1 MDMSYYNTQD
11 QNMKKYAYIQKEK
24 LRLSTKKWEYVT
36 RIIEEYKEKAKSELS
51 TSGKILKGIYEKNKL
66 IALKQKPFRKTTNI
80 TSFISRPETLLLAYK
95 RIKSNKGAM
104 TKAAKVDDNTLKNYN
119 PRQRSVYYRKHIF
132 PDGFS
137 LQDVELAG
145 YLIRRGEY
153 PWGSSRRI
161 WIDKPGDKSKKRPI
175 TIPPFM
181 DRIVQEAI
189 KMVLY
194 AIWEPDFETLN
205 RSFGFR
211 PNKSCHDAICAI
223 KSNHTTGMFTAIEGD
238 IEAAYDNVK
247 KRILIQQLR
256 RKIQDNT
263 FIKLMISRLN
273 YDYIDEYNNTRT
285 KPPLGIPQGGIDS
298 PYLFNI
304 YLHDLDMFIHTEID
318 KYIDDLNNKPDIP
331 PGKTGKDYNYR
342 INMGYRIL
350 RKKRSLTFLKQNL
363 KKLTPRF
370 ADTHRKALYEKI
382 REIRLMN
389 HKMRQIPSIDPNKRR
404 IRFFY
409 VRYADDWI
417 LLGNFDQQ
425 IARKIKEKI
434 RSFLADKLHA
444 TLSEKKTIITDIRK
458 SPAHFLGFEIKRYP
472 HGRLIYVEGRLRR
485 ASGLTLQ
492 IKPDRQ
498 RLINRL
504 HMKGFCNK
512 KGFPIHIPWLA
523 RYEAHTI
530 IQRYNA
536 SMFGL
541 MQYYTEWVDD
551 KNSIQ
556 RWIYIMR
563 YSCLKTLANKYRST
577 ISKVFRRFG
586 VYLYSPSTKTI
597 QAEAKTTVGDV
608 TYVKKWKLF
617 TFKEMKIKCLL
628 QQRLPNTSIAF
639 RDRERNKTIGDYPI
653 SNTVPAVTNENFLD
667 TITWVSYRTQ
677 STFDLPCSICG
688 AKDEIE
694 MHHIRHIRKSPY
706 SKLEEKSFLQVMSLR
721 NRKSIPICR
730 NCHINVVHKGKYTGE
745 ALSKLMTQ
753 KTLTDNRIVHIE
765 SFIKRGKEYYS
776 KSLEEKGWT
785 IEIDNRSIYY

>member
-1 MDMSYYNTQD
+1 MSYYNTQD
-11 QNMKKYAYIQKEK
+11 QNRKKYLYIQKEK
-24 LRLSTKKWEYVT
+24 FRLSTRKWDYVT
-36 RIIEEYKEKAKSELS
+36 HIINEYKVRATSELS
-51 TSGKILKGIYEKNKL
+51 TSAKILKGIYEKNKL
-66 IALKQKPFRKTTNI
+66 IALKQRPFQKTTNI
-80 TSFISRPETLLLAYK
+80 VSFISRPETLLLAYK

-104 TKAAKVDDNTLKNYN
+104 TKAANVDENTLKNYN
-119 PRQRSVYYRKHIF
+119 PRQRSFYYRKHIF

-137 LQDVELAG
+137 LRDVELAG
-145 YLIRRGEY
+145 YLIRKGEY

-161 WIDKPGDKSKKRPI
+161 WLDKPGDKTKKRPI

-211 PNKSCHDAICAI
+211 PNKSCHDAISAI
-223 KSNHTTGMFTAIEGD
+223 KTNITTGMFNAIEGD
-238 IEAAYDNVK
+238 IESAYDKVNK
-247 KRILIQQLR
+247 KILLQQLR
-256 RKIQDNT
+256 RKIQDNA
-263 FIKLMISRLN
+263 FIELMSHRLN
-273 YDYIDEYNNTRT
+273 YDYVDEEKNVRTR
-285 KPPLGIPQGGIDS
+285 PALGIPQGGIDS

-304 YLHDLDMFIHTEID
+304 YLHDLDLFIHTEVN
-318 KYIDDLNNKPDIP
+318 KYINDLNKKPDIP
-331 PGKTGKDYNYR
+331 PNKTGKDYNYR
-342 INMGYRIL
+342 ISMGYRIL
-350 RKKRSLTFLKQNL
+350 RRQKALKPLKETIKKMD
-363 KKLTPRF
+363 PRK
-370 ADTHRKALYEKI
+370 ADTYRKSLYEKI
-382 REIRLMN
+382 KQIRLMN

-425 IARKIKEKI
+425 IAKKIKGKI
-434 RSFLADKLHA
+434 SSFLTNELHA
-444 TLSEKKTIITDIRK
+444 TLSKKKTIVTDISE
-458 SPAHFLGFEIKRYP
+458 SPAHFLGFEIKRAP
-472 HGRLIYVEGRLRR
+472 QGRLIYVKGKLRR
-485 ASGLTLQ
+485 ASGLILQ
-492 IKPDRQ
+492 TKPDRQ

-504 HMKGFCNK
+504 HMKGFCDED
-512 KGFPIHIPWLA
+512 GFPIHIPWLA

-551 KNSIQ
+551 KNSIR

-563 YSCLKTLANKYRST
+563 YSCFKTLANKYRIT
-577 ISKVFRRFG
+577 ISKVFRKFG
-586 VYLYSPSTKTI
+586 INLYSSSKKTI
-597 QAEAKTTVGDV
+597 QAEAKITVGNV
-608 TYVKKWKLF
+608 TYVKEWKLL
-617 TFKEMKIKCLL
+617 TFEEMKIKCLL
-628 QQRLPNTSIAF
+628 QGRLQKISSAF
-639 RDRERNKTIGDYPI
+639 LEKEKGISIGDYPI
-653 SNTVPAVTNENFLD
+653 NSTVPAVTNENFLN

-688 AKDEIE
+688 SKDSIE

-706 SKLEEKSFLQVMSLR
+706 SKLENKSFLQVMSLR

-730 NCHINVVHKGKYTGE
+730 NCHINVIHKGKYSGE
-745 ALSKLMTQ
+745 ALSNLMTR

-765 SFIKRGKEYYS
+765 SFIKTGKEYYA
-776 KSLEEKGWT
+776 KSLEEKGWA
-785 IEIDNRSIYY
+785 IEMEI